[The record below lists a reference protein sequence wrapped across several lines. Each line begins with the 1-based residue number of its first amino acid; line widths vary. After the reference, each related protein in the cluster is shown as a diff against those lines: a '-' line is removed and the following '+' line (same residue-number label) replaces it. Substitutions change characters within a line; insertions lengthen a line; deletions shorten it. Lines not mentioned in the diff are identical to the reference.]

1 MSENNKTYRIK
12 TNVGSGD
19 ENFINVKLDQDYD
32 SFQILSLTLKGADTY
47 RLHNANYGVIV
58 GRVLA
63 NENFGV
69 PNAKVSVFIEADTE
83 NMSLSELDLYPYTKT
98 STTNRK
104 GVRYNLLPNEK
115 IDDCHQPVGTFPTK
129 SYLLD
134 NDDLIEIFDG
144 YYVYTTRTN
153 NAGDY
158 MICGV
163 PTGNHEL
170 HMDLDLS
177 DCGILSQRPRDFVY
191 KGYTMEQFENPNM
204 FKTGTTLSSL
214 SQIFSQNQSVNVIP
228 FWGNDS
234 EGEEIGIT
242 RADIF
247 ISFTFEPTCVFM
259 GSVVTDNT
267 SNGISKKC
275 VPTNN
280 MGAMD
285 ELTTGKGTIEIIR
298 KTPGGN
304 IEQIEVKGDQVID
317 GNGVWCYQIP
327 MNLDYMMTD
336 EYGNMVPTDDP
347 SKGIPTRT
355 RVRFRLSL
363 EDFGEN
369 NDNYYKSKALIP
381 NNPPISAHGNVDYNF
396 GSETQDESFRDLYW
410 NNVYTI
416 KSYIPRFQKSKN
428 WRNER
433 FSGIKHCNIYGNN
446 NPIPY
451 NNIRIRLPLMFR
463 IMCAILKN
471 FIRLAYLLNK
481 LVYKLNYRLTKFL
494 GRIISTDKILK
505 LSKSFTYILIGE
517 KLCEDLDGW
526 YFAPGANTK
535 FTHDE
540 VDIEVGGNLSY
551 GGDYFMLQHT
561 YDTLQD
567 KEEMEGLE
575 DNTSVDT
582 QNQNDDGNDG
592 ICITTDTDYL
602 VSCLEMQLAQ
612 EHKVIQFDFYNDWI
626 NGLIY
631 LPNWKRIV
639 RTKRTFMFWTWNRK
653 KIKVKG
659 CMNANG
665 AGTAKS
671 RYLVQQCS
679 LRYKGSEGKP
689 FTEVTSTLGCSDK
702 VSGRQMSKRVRKV
715 IGQATIQ
722 EQKCH
727 KATGMQRMQ
736 IFGKK
741 NGLVT
746 EVKTMRNQ
754 YVYYLKP
761 CEWEGDM
768 NYGKRVLLFATDI
781 VLLGSLNDCDDNG
794 IPQAFKHLQSSSYKM
809 PTNLALTNVD
819 DDSYIFTTTGAT
831 ICKKQSETT
840 NLAKQNGGLR
850 RQLTTF
856 NGVTKAYS
864 VNSSSEQINYEA
876 YDDPVAVTEAAGI
889 AWNYT
894 GPGQDILGIGEQS
907 EALFPNINPFDAIT
921 DDLLKQKYLYY
932 PGGHFLGLSCNNSQT
947 NIKSCINLK
956 RICEVGTTMSE
967 RHEIVRGY
975 NQEKD
980 DVQYR
985 YLVPTGFIAQD
996 EISDAAFRTMF
1007 ATMNH
1012 NKLLAT
1018 GIDENTAY
1026 PKYDFKF
1033 MRPNGFDGT
1042 FSKYTY
1048 LNNTPYNHTAP
1059 DVVDEVS
1066 VMEKMFAINGWSMPD
1081 DYDPEES
1088 GNTETRTI
1096 EDASKDYYMFR
1107 MGLNDLTR
1115 KSQSEKFLI
1124 NPSLSEG
1131 MIPQYENSFYFYF
1144 GLKDG
1149 ATALDE
1155 FKRQFFSEC
1164 EKRSLITDA
1173 QIKAKT
1179 DIDICNLR
1187 GTIRLTIDGMIPSY
1201 LISIKDNKK
1210 NEFVKINGRIM
1221 EEVTE
1226 NKDVLTYE
1234 LPISVYTITVE
1245 DAREISKSITVDL
1258 GDSIISV
1265 TGYDIVNYRTA
1276 NHGSVGDVMGVD
1288 GRNGGYVAFDGEV
1301 VIDNVYCQIQTGITQ
1316 TELTES
1322 KSSYIELFAN
1332 GGSVLDGGNI
1342 EPYTNAEGNPKYRF
1356 FGNGYVVGEDQE
1368 LSMRLWC
1375 YYEVHDDSG
1384 NTIESGHTQSAE
1396 EYFITKFTMKDNS
1409 QLDLLYGCYY
1419 WGYKNHHLQELGD
1432 GEWWK
1437 GYGGDTKEDWALKMF
1452 MFRQLVNDDIGFNSS
1467 VIGHSYD
1474 GEKFSTITF
1483 GYPERYQNGYKI
1495 GESGYSE
1502 NDYDMFDGY
1511 ALNDTDIHYPTWLAK
1526 NAGSTYQG
1534 SNENDSPR
1542 IPFSKMSYTI
1552 DGRSAADA
1560 LTNCI
1565 VTNVTSVPINHSAT
1579 TRNTIQISGNGLK
1592 ENQGAIVVF
1601 EDGEIVF
1608 PFMITDNEGVYYGDE
1623 PASHDPAWLRC
1634 ATVYPTFKFPVL
1646 YRPFFGTV
1654 KFLTLGMARVVVP
1667 DKFDMD
1673 AGFTLDYSLKPYY
1686 IGGELHNGVTFEN
1699 KLSQNPEETVIC
1711 GHAIRGIYPEDATYL
1726 VDNAGKEYFVP
1737 PLTDDKWTEN
1747 DATDRDTATGNDN
1760 STYTSGRTMI
1770 IDAKEKFN
1778 IYDGGVMNLFGF
1790 PYYNHENTENS
1801 FSYSFTEGYPKDL
1814 FEKSQEAEFSAITQ
1828 PYFPE
1833 IASVNDSMEANFVDY
1848 IIFEHTDKERS
1859 GTTVDRLLYGNIEG
1873 TEYDDGEGNFL
1884 RYYDITDRKMS
1895 DIYMGRYDGEGEDI
1909 SHLAWVYA
1917 NDAQK
1922 KFHPSAAVAC
1932 FAKDDRLKNVAG
1944 SNIVYAN
1951 VFDDT
1956 WLRNIAKVDIPII
1969 GDNGEMKRVPVKIG
1983 NFSNLRDD
1991 IMEDLAQKQN
2001 GKGLKTLYEKLTER
2015 NLVPVKNPIIHLD
2028 ENLDFERYVKEAY
2041 DAYKWADENG
2051 KQITLSNKKQF
2062 TGPVSFDENGLC
2074 TMEVLGVCKQT
2085 NGRNET
2091 YILKYYIQV
2100 FDFGN
2105 GASENG
2111 EAQGEQSKTNVATDT
2126 DSVSTTGSSFNIT
2139 VNSDVEWI
2147 LVITSTTRDNVT
2159 ITCSNSNIGTES
2171 IENSWYIG
2179 ETAMTKTRIREIQ
2192 REGLPDEN
2200 AKLWDTEGGKDGNGG
2215 PHFPSGKYVFTVTMK
2230 ENKSQDEVKVGITS
2244 IPYFPAD
2251 IVDETTVEV
2260 IQKARQTIEFT
2271 GVCTTQANGS
2281 VVSLNYNFDCV
2292 SPDWPDELSFTVDLL
2307 CIVNYTEST
2316 TSHGTG
2322 SASVSVS
2329 GSGSA
2334 AVPDGEGGTT
2344 TVTTSFNGSG
2354 GGTASTTATGS
2365 QSNHESIPVTL
2376 TITEQSHSGTVQ
2388 LANLQGSSGSIS
2400 SSISNV
2406 SADAQKTNVTFANLG
2421 DNYVGKLTLKC
2432 NNHPSETI
2440 TQPEREN

>member
-355 RVRFRLSL
+355 RVRFRLAL

-471 FIRLAYLLNK
+471 FIRMTYLLNK
-481 LVYKLNYRLTKFL
+481 LIYRLDKALT
-494 GRIISTDKILK
+494 RIAGFIIVIPNKNILQM
-505 LSKSFTYILIGE
+505 SKSFRYVLIGE

-535 FTHDE
+535 LERDNPP
-540 VDIEVGGNLSY
+540 VDIIIGAKGTNEDDDFFL
-551 GGDYFMLQHT
+551 LQHT
-561 YDTLQD
+561 YDTITD
-567 KEEMEGLE
+567 KEEMEGIE

-592 ICITTDTDYL
+592 VCLTTDTDYL

-612 EHKVIQFDFYNDWI
+612 EYKVIQFDFYNDWI

-671 RYLVQQCS
+671 RYLVQQCA

-702 VSGRQMSKRVRKV
+702 LSGRFLGKRVRKV
-715 IGQATIQ
+715 IGQATVQ

-727 KATGMQRMQ
+727 KATGMQRKQ

-819 DDSYIFTTTGAT
+819 DDSYIYTTTGAT
-831 ICKKQSETT
+831 ICKKQSQSTKMGGNE
-840 NLAKQNGGLR
+840 GGLM

-856 NGVTKAYS
+856 NGITKAYS

-876 YDDPVAVTEAAGI
+876 YDDPIAVTEAAGI

-894 GPGQDILGIGEQS
+894 GPGQDILGINEQS
-907 EALFPNINPFDAIT
+907 EALFPNINPFDAIS

-1018 GIDENTAY
+1018 GIDENTTY
-1026 PKYDFKF
+1026 PTYKFKF

-1048 LNNTPYNHTAP
+1048 LDKTPYNHVAP
-1059 DVVDEVS
+1059 DVVDETS
-1066 VMEKMFAINGWSMPD
+1066 VLSKLFEINGWAKPD

-1107 MGLNDLTR
+1107 MGLNDLKVR
-1115 KSQSEKFLI
+1115 SQIEKFLVTVG
-1124 NPSLSEG
+1124 NAEG
-1131 MIPQYENSFYFYF
+1131 YIPQYENSFYFYF
-1144 GLKDG
+1144 GIKDG

-1164 EKRSLITDA
+1164 EKRSLITGT

-1179 DIDICNLR
+1179 DLDICNLR

-1201 LISIKDNKK
+1201 LISIKDNKQDK
-1210 NEFVKINGRIM
+1210 FVF
-1221 EEVTE
+1221 EEKSET
-1226 NKDVLTYE
+1226 KDVITYE
-1234 LPISVYTITVE
+1234 LPFGIYTITVE
-1245 DAREISKSITVDL
+1245 DAREITKSITVDL
-1258 GDSIISV
+1258 GDSLVDVS
-1265 TGYDIVNYRTA
+1265 GYDIVNYRVA
-1276 NHGSVGDVMGVD
+1276 NHTVGNVQGKD
-1288 GRNGGYVAFDGEV
+1288 GRFGGFVAFDG
-1301 VIDNVYCQIQTGITQ
+1301 VITIDDVPCEIITPD
-1316 TELTES
+1316 TEM
-1322 KSSYIELFAN
+1322 KSGRTYVELFFDDGVTSGSAIN
-1332 GGSVLDGGNI
+1332 GPVELYYD
-1342 EPYTNAEGNPKYRF
+1342 AEGVPKYRF
-1356 FGNGYVVGEDQE
+1356 FGTGFTVGKEE
-1368 LSMRLWC
+1368 RLKMNIQC
-1375 YYEVHDDSG
+1375 YYEEHDESG
-1384 NTIESGHTQSAE
+1384 NTIFTGHSTSLDT
-1396 EYFITKFTMKDNS
+1396 YFITNFTMKDNAN
-1409 QLDLLYGCYY
+1409 LDLLYGCYH
-1419 WGYKNHHLQELGD
+1419 WGYKNGNLLRMVESRGD
-1432 GEWWK
+1432 DWWDN
-1437 GYGGDTKEDWALKMF
+1437 YPGDTKEDWALKMF
-1452 MFRQLVNDDIGFNSS
+1452 MFRQTVNDDIGFNSS
-1467 VIGHSYD
+1467 VMGYAYD

-1483 GYPERYQNGYKI
+1483 GEPERYQSGYKVLKS
-1495 GESGYSE
+1495 GFSES
-1502 NDYDMFDGY
+1502 DYDAFDGY
-1511 ALNDTDIHYPTWLAK
+1511 TLNDTDSHYPTWGII
-1526 NAGSTYQG
+1526 NAGNVYQN
-1534 SNENDSPR
+1534 SNVSSNSENGKGR
-1542 IPFSKMSYTI
+1542 IPFSKMVYTM

-1560 LTNCI
+1560 LPNCI
-1565 VTNVTSVPINHSAT
+1565 VTNVSHDDAT
-1579 TRNTIQISGNGLK
+1579 DKNTITFSGEGLK
-1592 ENQGAIVVF
+1592 AGQGAIVVF
-1601 EDGEIVF
+1601 ENGEIVF
-1608 PFMITDNEGVYYGDE
+1608 PFMSSDTAGTYYGDE
-1623 PASHDPAWLRC
+1623 PASNSQDWLKC
-1634 ATVYPTFKFPVL
+1634 ATVYPTFRFPAM

-1654 KFLTLGMARVVVP
+1654 KFLTYSLPIVVVN
-1667 DKFDMD
+1667 DTFDME
-1673 AGFTLDYSLKPYY
+1673 AGFTLDFSQKPYF
-1686 IGGELHNGVTFEN
+1686 IGGELHNGVTYEN
-1699 KLSQNPEETVIC
+1699 KLSQKDDETVIC
-1711 GHAIRGIYPEDATYL
+1711 GYSLHGMYPDGLGNPNYTEREYISPRLEGANLTQDDANPNPTLTTY
-1726 VDNAGKEYFVP
+1726 A
-1737 PLTDDKWTEN
+1737 
-1747 DATDRDTATGNDN
+1747 
-1760 STYTSGRTMI
+1760 SGRTI
-1770 IDAKEKFN
+1770 PVKVRATFG
-1778 IYDGGVMNLFGF
+1778 IYDGGVLEIMGF
-1790 PYYNHENTENS
+1790 PYYNNEHTGDTY
-1801 FSYSFTEGYPKDL
+1801 SYLFTEGYPL
-1814 FEKSQEAEFSAITQ
+1814 GLYESANTEEFSAITQ

-1833 IASVNDSMEANFVDY
+1833 IFSTSDSVEAIFVDY
-1848 IIFEHTDKERS
+1848 VVFEANTGENRDIS
-1859 GTTVDRLLYGNIEG
+1859 RLFYGNSET
-1873 TEYDDGEGNFL
+1873 TEYDDGNGNFL
-1884 RYYDITDRKMS
+1884 RYYDVTDSGMRFKYKSRYNGDEGGEVS
-1895 DIYMGRYDGEGEDI
+1895 DN
-1909 SHLAWVYA
+1909 AWVYT
-1917 NDAQK
+1917 K
-1922 KFHPSAAVAC
+1922 KESGNKKRPSAAVAC
-1932 FAKDDRLKNVAG
+1932 VCKDKKMRNAAG
-1944 SNIVYAN
+1944 SDIVY
-1951 VFDDT
+1951 VTVYDPKKDI
-1956 WLRNIAKVDIPII
+1956 LMVKYPIVDE
-1969 GDNGEMKRVPVKIG
+1969 NGEIG
-1983 NFSNLRDD
+1983 YTDANLGSNYGQLNGN
-1991 IMEDLAQKQN
+1991 IMEDLANYEN
-2001 GKGLKTLYEKLTER
+2001 GKGLKKLYTTLEEQS
-2015 NLVPVKNPIIHLD
+2015 LVPLRNPYPDVTLNSNNSVD
-2028 ENLDFERYVKEAY
+2028 YEEFVS
-2041 DAYKWADENG
+2041 DAYNAYLIAEANG
-2051 KQITLSNKKQF
+2051 KQLTLSNKKQF
-2062 TGPVSFDENGLC
+2062 LATKP
-2074 TMEVLGVCKQT
+2074 TEVLGVCKQT

-2091 YILKYYIQV
+2091 YVFKYYIQV
-2100 FDFGN
+2100 FEFGD
-2105 GASENG
+2105 ASSSSAAYAG
-2111 EAQGEQSKTNVATDT
+2111 KEATTSVNTDT
-2126 DSVSTTGSSFNIT
+2126 DSVSVTGSSFNVTI
-2139 VNSDVEWI
+2139 NSDLEWI
-2147 LVITSTTRDNVT
+2147 LVITSTTRDGIT
-2159 ITCSNSNIGTES
+2159 ITCPNMGTDS
-2171 IENSWYIG
+2171 INKSWYTG
-2179 ETAMTKTRIREIQ
+2179 STAMTESKIREIQ
-2192 REGLPDEN
+2192 KVGTEEES
-2200 AKLWDTEGGKDGNGG
+2200 AALWDAQGGL
-2215 PHFPSGKYVFTVTMK
+2215 HFKSGKYVFTIKMD
-2230 ENKSQDEVKVGITS
+2230 ENKSQDDVHVNLFS
-2244 IPYFPAD
+2244 IPYYPYNTD
-2251 IVDETTVEV
+2251 SDGNSKTQNTEIV
-2260 IQKARQTIEFT
+2260 QKAREDI
-2271 GVCTTQANGS
+2271 
-2281 VVSLNYNFDCV
+2281 VVSGNVWV
-2292 SPDWPDELSFTVDLL
+2292 SYTRNMDAAEVLWDFTCLSDEWPDEVTLIINIPCRVVYDEYSVIDT
-2307 CIVNYTEST
+2307 TEHVSV
-2316 TSHGTG
+2316 TG
-2322 SASVSVS
+2322 SSASGGSVTGGGNVNVDAS
-2329 GSGSA
+2329 GRIHKEIATPITITVTNSNRSGGFYIVDWRDRGSGDLKTFCTINYIGGFVIGSA
-2334 AVPDGEGGTT
+2334 
-2344 TVTTSFNGSG
+2344 
-2354 GGTASTTATGS
+2354 
-2365 QSNHESIPVTL
+2365 
-2376 TITEQSHSGTVQ
+2376 
-2388 LANLQGSSGSIS
+2388 
-2400 SSISNV
+2400 
-2406 SADAQKTNVTFANLG
+2406 TFTNLG
-2421 DNYVGKLTLKC
+2421 DKYVGKATIKC
-2432 NNHPSETI
+2432 DNATTTI
-2440 TQPEREN
+2440 IQPEQNS